1 MTPLR
6 PADTFRDEDARAI
19 QLTAEIEQLV
29 QSRVDSGRYSSAD
42 EVVREALDLLEIE
55 ERDRE
60 SKRKRFREKIAR
72 AIEQDDRG
80 ESVDGEA
87 FMTKFLADMD
97 LEMPPVK

>member
-1 MTPLR
+1 MP
-6 PADTFRDEDARAI
+6 I

-29 QSRVDSGRYSSAD
+29 QSRVDSGQYSSAD
-42 EVVREALDLLEIE
+42 EVVREAFSLLEIE

-60 SKRKRFREKIAR
+60 SKRLRLREKVGR

-87 FMTKFLADMD
+87 FMAKLLAEMD
-97 LEMPPVK
+97 IEMPSAN